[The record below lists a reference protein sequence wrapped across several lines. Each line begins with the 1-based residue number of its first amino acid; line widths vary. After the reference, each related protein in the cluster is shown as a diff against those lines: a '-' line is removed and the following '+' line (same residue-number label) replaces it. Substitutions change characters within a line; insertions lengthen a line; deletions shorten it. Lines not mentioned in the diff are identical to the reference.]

1 MALTL
6 KTPLQETT
14 LQIVFPADPPKLP
27 ASAIAAYPELK
38 GFNEEMDKWWFTV
51 RSNLRRMQE
60 RLGQPA
66 SGSLVATGVTPGTY
80 GPTG

>member
-1 MALTL
+1 MALTP
-6 KTPLQETT
+6 KISIQETT

-27 ASAIAAYPELK
+27 ASAVAAYPELK

-60 RLGQPA
+60 KLGQPA
-66 SGSLVATGVTPGTY
+66 PGGLTATGVIPGTY
-80 GPTG
+80 GPTS